1 MYQPRRVSDATA
13 TLEPEGNAAAF
24 RSAPR
29 RSIRTRSQL
38 MRTRVAPAA
47 VSVALLATSGAFALN
62 LHAEQPSTAVPAPER
77 DTDVISRDSLRIMET
92 SAEVPNTDTTDAT
105 AGDGD
110 DASGLRA
117 GDALG
122 EGACDAARA
131 EDAPVERRVHWEKG

>member
-1 MYQPRRVSDATA
+1 V
-13 TLEPEGNAAAF
+13 
-24 RSAPR
+24 
-29 RSIRTRSQL
+29 
-38 MRTRVAPAA
+38 AA
-47 VSVALLATSGAFALN
+47 VHESLHEQHAVGAAGGDGGLGFGAVETEGFFAEHVFAGLGGAHDPRHVLRVGRGHIDGLYGGVGEEGLVAGVGALD
-62 LHAEQPSTAVPAPER
+62 AVR
-77 DTDVISRDSLRIMET
+77 RGKGGGLVR
-92 SAEVPNTDTTDAT
+92 AT